1 MNEAG
6 KKTRRRHSAELKQQI
21 LAECAEPGASVASI
35 ALSHDINA
43 NVVHKWHRQDGSPL
57 PALQAPAFVPV
68 ALPPAPCAP
77 APAPAPDIRI
87 ELRRG
92 ATTVSVTW
100 PVEAADQ
107 CGVWMREL
115 LK

>member
-1 MNEAG
+1 MNEAK
-6 KKTRRRHSAELKQQI
+6 KKTRRRYGAELKQQI

-35 ALSHDINA
+35 ALSHGINA
-43 NVVHKWHRQDGSPL
+43 NVVHKWRRQDGSPL
-57 PALQAPAFVPV
+57 PALHAPSFVPV

-77 APAPAPDIRI
+77 EPDIRI

-92 ATTVSVTW
+92 AISVSVTW
-100 PVEAADQ
+100 PLEAADQ
-107 CGVWMREL
+107 CAVWMREL